1 MYSGKD
7 SSDKRDEILQ
17 QFMENESPR
26 ILLASL
32 KAGGVGINLQRAN
45 RVFHFDHWWNPAV
58 TKQAEGRALRKG
70 QEKTVFV
77 YELFT
82 NGTIE
87 EKYIK
92 SSRAS
97 KSCSI
102 W

>member
-45 RVFHFDHWWNPAV
+45 RVFILIIGGIQQLPNKLKEGAH
-58 TKQAEGRALRKG
+58 TKRAKENCLC
-70 QEKTVFV
+70 
-77 YELFT
+77 L
-82 NGTIE
+82 
-87 EKYIK
+87 
-92 SSRAS
+92 
-97 KSCSI
+97 
-102 W
+102 